1 MRLRFRRHYRLLIAL
16 GLLLGGL
23 VAGLGNQRIIA
34 YTVPGVLD
42 SASLGVGRNY
52 TNDVALFDETLVHSV
67 QILIDEEDYQKMLT
81 TYQETGAKDYFHADV
96 IIDGVRV
103 NNVGLRLKGN
113 ASLQTAL
120 GRGGRQMPGGGGGGN
135 RGQLPGGAGQAP
147 AAGAQP
153 QQVNPPNRPAQ
164 GERPA
169 FPAGQQPEAPP
180 AGNGQMPAQPAG
192 PQAGAG
198 PMAAQ
203 PVDTAAASNTAKIP
217 LLLKFDEF
225 VSAQSYQG
233 YRFLAIRTYGISSD
247 AAMLQEPVTNAMA
260 RLAGLP
266 ATQTAYAGV
275 RLNDG
280 EEQLFVLSEVIDE
293 TYLARYFPYSNGIL
307 YKAELGATLSY
318 QGEDPSAYATS
329 FTQQTRVNDAD
340 LAPLIKFMRFLDESD
355 DATFASELPDY
366 LDVEAFATYLALNNL
381 LVNTDSIA
389 GMNNNY
395 YLYYDDLA
403 ERFTLLM
410 WDANESLGKLSGG
423 GQAASYDL
431 YFQTQSQPGMGGG
444 RRMGLGGGRGL
455 GGGANTLVTRFMAT
469 PSFLALY
476 EQKLQEVYQAAFASG
491 ALTQQI
497 EQYATL
503 VRQTNQER
511 ALVNS
516 ASYEAAVTQVLNFVA
531 QRSAYLASTTLLGG
545 QSAQSQ

>member
-42 SASLGVGRNY
+42 SDALDTGGNH

-113 ASLQTAL
+113 ASLQTAV

-135 RGQLPGGAGQAP
+135 GGQMPGGAGQAP

-153 QQVNPPNRPAQ
+153 PQMNPQNRPAQ

-169 FPAGQQPEAPP
+169 FQAGQQPAAPP
-180 AGNGQMPAQPAG
+180 AGTGQ
-192 PQAGAG
+192 
-198 PMAAQ
+198 MAAQ
-203 PVDTAAASNTAKIP
+203 PADTAAVSNTTKIP
-217 LLLKFDEF
+217 LLIKFDEF
-225 VSAQSYQG
+225 VSDQTYQG

-275 RLNDG
+275 QLNGG

-293 TYLARYFPYSNGIL
+293 TYLARYFSNSDGVL

-318 QGEDPSAYATS
+318 QGEDPSAYASS

-340 LAPLIKFMRFLDESD
+340 LAPLIKFMHFLDESD
-355 DATFASELPDY
+355 DATFESELPDY
-366 LDVEAFATYLALNNL
+366 LD
-381 LVNTDSIA
+381 
-389 GMNNNY
+389 
-395 YLYYDDLA
+395 
-403 ERFTLLM
+403 
-410 WDANESLGKLSGG
+410 
-423 GQAASYDL
+423 
-431 YFQTQSQPGMGGG
+431 
-444 RRMGLGGGRGL
+444 
-455 GGGANTLVTRFMAT
+455 
-469 PSFLALY
+469 
-476 EQKLQEVYQAAFASG
+476 EVYQATFASG

-503 VRQTNQER
+503 VRQANQER
-511 ALVNS
+511 TLVNS
-516 ASYEAAVTQVLNFVA
+516 ESYEAAVTKAINFVV